1 MKRLLKAALY
11 ASLLVPFIGCGDDE
25 EEEDVKPPPVPT
37 LGTTIDRQGRP
48 AIGPALI
55 NTFDANTTTAGAA
68 KDNYN
73 AAAKANWSGFS
84 TNIATSLGI
93 LDGLDTNCGNQ
104 LLAGANAVAG
114 RYNTLA
120 GVLADDQLY
129 VNTASTTC
137 TQYLA
142 VEANAVNVAPN
153 TDCGGRTL
161 SYDVIDT
168 SYSVLAAG
176 ALSGVGDDI
185 NADGDGANIHSNTA
199 FPFIGAPR

>member
-1 MKRLLKAALY
+1 MKRILKIALY
-11 ASLLVPFIGCGDDE
+11 ASLIAPVLGCGDDE
-25 EEEDVKPPPVPT
+25 EEDTKPPPVPT
-37 LGTTIDRQGRP
+37 VGTMIDRQGRP

-55 NTFDANTTTAGAA
+55 NTFDANTNAASAA
-68 KDNYN
+68 KDSYN
-73 AAAKANWSGFS
+73 AAAKANWAGFS
-84 TNIATSLGI
+84 TNIATSLAI

-104 LLAGANAVAG
+104 LLAGTSAVAG
-114 RYNTLA
+114 RYNGLA

-153 TDCGGRTL
+153 NDCGGRAL

-185 NADGDGANIHSNTA
+185 NADGDGNIHSNTA